1 MIRLFYN
8 IKKYLL
14 DDKYVKIFNKSV
26 ICINKGNIRGNNMNA
41 KIKQIEPINIFVLSN
56 SNNRY
61 SNTLLV
67 ITFFDLIYI

>member
-14 DDKYVKIFNKSV
+14 DDKYVKIFNKPV

-67 ITFFDLIYI
+67 INTKSI

>member
-1 MIRLFYN
+1 MIRLFYS

-26 ICINKGNIRGNNMNA
+26 ICINKGNIRGNNMKA

-67 ITFFDLIYI
+67 IKFFDLIYI

>member
-1 MIRLFYN
+1 MIRLFYS

-67 ITFFDLIYI
+67 IKFFDLIYI

>member
-26 ICINKGNIRGNNMNA
+26 ICTNKGNIKGNNMNA
-41 KIKQIEPINIFVLSN
+41 KIKQIEPINNIES
-56 SNNRY
+56 
-61 SNTLLV
+61 
-67 ITFFDLIYI
+67 D

>member
-1 MIRLFYN
+1 MIRLFYS

-26 ICINKGNIRGNNMNA
+26 ICINKGNIRWNNMNA
-41 KIKQIEPINIFVLSN
+41 KIKQIESINIFVLSN

-67 ITFFDLIYI
+67 IKFFDLIYI

>member
-1 MIRLFYN
+1 MIRLFYS

-14 DDKYVKIFNKSV
+14 DDKYAKIFNKSV
-26 ICINKGNIRGNNMNA
+26 ICINEGNIRGNNMNA
-41 KIKQIEPINIFVLSN
+41 KIKQIESINIFVLSN

-67 ITFFDLIYI
+67 IKFFDLIYI

>member
-1 MIRLFYN
+1 MIRLFYS

-26 ICINKGNIRGNNMNA
+26 ICINEGNIRGNNMNA

-67 ITFFDLIYI
+67 IKFFDLIYI

>member
-26 ICINKGNIRGNNMNA
+26 ICTNKGNIKGNNMNA
-41 KIKQIEPINIFVLSN
+41 KIKQIEQINIFVLST

-61 SNTLLV
+61 SNNDVLN
-67 ITFFDLIYI
+67 LIKLFS